1 MMRMKNQAAATKGP
15 EGFEYFYSQMWG
27 ARWNSLKDSFTK
39 KEEKAYR
46 RNKWFSGEFIDSD
59 ELIPG
64 VYAKGEVAESKD
76 LKSHYVMDAASVIVA
91 RNLKPTPGAKVLDM
105 CAAPG
110 GKSLVLFEEM
120 EGKGHLVL
128 NELSRNR
135 KERLRRVVSEYVPQE
150 MREIIDIR
158 GFDGNKYGL
167 NLKDEFDFV
176 LLDAPCSGE
185 RHTLNDQKYLNM
197 WSKKRTRNLAGL
209 QYSLLCSA
217 LLTLKSGGEV
227 LYSTCSISSLENDE
241 VIAKV
246 LKKKGDQ
253 VELVHDLD
261 TFGFGEKT
269 EYGTIFLPDKEGS
282 IGPLYMCKLR
292 KK

>member
-1 MMRMKNQAAATKGP
+1 MKNQAAPTKGP

-27 ARWNSLKDSFTK
+27 QRWPSLKDSFTK

-46 RNKWFSGEFIDSD
+46 RNIWFEGDFIDSD
-59 ELIPG
+59 EIIAG
-64 VYAKGEVAESKD
+64 VYANGEVSENQQI
-76 LKSHYVMDAASVIVA
+76 KSHYIMDAASVIVA
-91 RNLKPTPGAKVLDM
+91 RNLNPTPGSKVLDM

-120 EGKGHLVL
+120 QGKGHLVL

-135 KERLRRVVSEYVPQE
+135 KERLRRVISEYVPEE
-150 MREIIDIR
+150 MRDVIDIR

-197 WSKKRTRNLAGL
+197 WSKKRTKNLAAT

-246 LKKKGDQ
+246 LKKRADQ
-253 VELVHDLD
+253 VELVQELN

-269 EYGTIFLPDKEGS
+269 EYGTIFLPDAKGE